1 MVKKYIVRQTLS
13 TIVSAESEE
22 EARNKAFEKY
32 GEITAEEVKLHDLK
46 NLYIKT
52 LENTL
57 DLSMPGKPNEHMFD
71 DVKRCNSINDD
82 IK

>member
-32 GEITAEEVKLHDLK
+32 GEITAEEV
-46 NLYIKT
+46 

>member
-1 MVKKYIVRQTLS
+1 MGQKYAS
-13 TIVSAESEE
+13 AKHTIAECD
-22 EARNKAFEKY
+22 RCGFQY
-32 GEITAEEVKLHDLK
+32 KLHDLK

>member
-32 GEITAEEVKLHDLK
+32 GEITAEEV
-46 NLYIKT
+46 

-57 DLSMPGKPNEHMFD
+57 DLSMSGKPNERMFD
-71 DVKRCNSINDD
+71 NVKRCNFINDD